1 MTNQCVAGNPMDPKP
16 SPGKPQALNPSNA
29 SKRSSGAIHTINLSS
44 DDSVSNPPPL
54 RRGGATT
61 NAGRLTTPTPHVGFP
76 PLLVANSSKDED
88 PHESEEPTNRN
99 WRCRFCEN
107 VNFHAIQEC
116 SAFKTGNP
124 TSRWNMIKTTG
135 VCTKCFQ
142 RGHVGKDCPSKVSC
156 AVCGGRHNTLMHAS
170 PAQNPNLPLE

>member
-1 MTNQCVAGNPMDPKP
+1 MDPKLA
-16 SPGKPQALNPSNA
+16 SSDSKPSNPGNL
-29 SKRSSGAIHTINLSS
+29 SKRTSGAIYTINSAS
-44 DDSVSNPPPL
+44 DDLASNPPML
-54 RRGGATT
+54 RCGGATT
-61 NAGRLTTPTPHVGFP
+61 NAGSPTLSTPRVGFP
-76 PLLVANSSKDED
+76 PLLVANPSKGED
-88 PHESEEPTNRN
+88 PHEPEEPTNRN

-124 TSRWNMIKTTG
+124 TSRWNMIKAAG

-142 RGHVGKDCPSKVSC
+142 RGHIGKDCPSKVSC